1 MRKIRRLVCV
11 LLAAAMLLCMG
22 CAAAEE
28 TDLAHEIWYAMAEDS
43 QVDMSEAWEFMSMYT
58 FGETTGDGYV
68 TLPMTGDGQKI
79 KGAVSFRIYPESS
92 ADITEKFC
100 PMLDMLLNRLYGYSE
115 ENATLQSA
123 VIAQDDFVQAWL
135 SGRDTVWDTVWDT
148 VELVSMD
155 VKLQYDADH
164 NELYCL
170 ITATEDTPAFAV
182 EQ

>member
-1 MRKIRRLVCV
+1 MRKIRSLVCA
-11 LLAAAMLLCMG
+11 LLAAAMLVCMG

-28 TDLAHEIWYAMAEDS
+28 TDLAHEIWYAMAEAG

-58 FGETTGDGYV
+58 FGETTGYGYV
-68 TLPMTGDGQKI
+68 TLDMTEDGQKI
-79 KGAVSFRIYPESS
+79 KGSVSFRIYPESS

-115 ENATLQSA
+115 ENATLQFA
-123 VIAQDDFVQAWL
+123 VIVQDAFVQAWR
-135 SGRDTVWDTVWDT
+135 SGRDTDWGI
-148 VELVSMD
+148 VELVNMD

-170 ITATEDTPAFAV
+170 ITATGTTPGFAV
-182 EQ
+182 ED